1 MLAIP
6 RRTGEAMGRLRLGVA
21 ALSASAGLAIAQD
34 AGDAAPARG
43 DTPAPAQRQA
53 EADAGDAARPV
64 PGIVETRPAQPGTN
78 GAFGPRPS
86 FAAPADSI
94 EPYIALFDAED
105 YAARQNAAEFIM
117 TTPSVELAT
126 LLPHLRRENLSPEAR
141 SRLNNIAS
149 LIFRVTPRAA
159 MGVQFDRSSGGPVII
174 SAVVETP
181 LFRAHEVLEAGDQVL
196 EADGTP
202 IRTYDEFQA
211 AILSHDPYG
220 AMRLA
225 IRRRGEIK
233 RVVVPLGDF
242 MRLGSGIMPT
252 DQILEQAWERRF
264 ARELG
269 DAAASLTPSLDL
281 RTLGGQASRTGRD
294 ADGDKDDGAIRVIA
308 GGDSRGGLDQDGVP
322 IAAIDL
328 PEDERLRRSIREA
341 LQQQGWPEAEI
352 ANAER
357 QLQPILERRDTLLA
371 QKARLQQSIDS
382 FLVLLRDQSQDPAVR
397 QQARQRIEVLRQ
409 QLAQIEISL
418 ETLQAM
424 LPAQQR

>member
-1 MLAIP
+1 
-6 RRTGEAMGRLRLGVA
+6 
-21 ALSASAGLAIAQD
+21 
-34 AGDAAPARG
+34 
-43 DTPAPAQRQA
+43 
-53 EADAGDAARPV
+53 
-64 PGIVETRPAQPGTN
+64 GIVEARPAQPGTN

-117 TTPSVELAT
+117 TTRSVELGT
-126 LLPHLRRENLSPEAR
+126 LLPHLRRDNLSPEAR

-233 RVVVPLGDF
+233 RVIVPLGDF
-242 MRLGSGIMPT
+242 MRLGTAMMPT
-252 DQILEQAWERRF
+252 DQILEQAWERRI

-269 DAAASLTPSLDL
+269 EAAASLTPSLDL
-281 RTLGGQASRTGRD
+281 RELRGQPVRPERD
-294 ADGDKDDGAIRVIA
+294 DGDKDDGGVRVIA

-322 IAAIDL
+322 IAAIEL
-328 PEDERLRRSIREA
+328 PEDERLRRSIRES
-341 LQQQGWPEAEI
+341 LLQQGWAEADI

-371 QKARLQQSIDS
+371 QRARLQQSIDS

-397 QQARQRIEVLRQ
+397 QQARQRVEVLRQ